1 MSFRRR
7 QKDGNGGPRR
17 QLSIDR
23 AIVGR
28 CGAGKKGVGWGGE
41 VDGIYIYKARPGL
54 LGALQQRNFSDE
66 IDRRTPAHAPA
77 RLGEINRLLKQ
88 R

>member
-1 MSFRRR
+1 M
-7 QKDGNGGPRR
+7 
-17 QLSIDR
+17 
-23 AIVGR
+23 
-28 CGAGKKGVGWGGE
+28 GGE